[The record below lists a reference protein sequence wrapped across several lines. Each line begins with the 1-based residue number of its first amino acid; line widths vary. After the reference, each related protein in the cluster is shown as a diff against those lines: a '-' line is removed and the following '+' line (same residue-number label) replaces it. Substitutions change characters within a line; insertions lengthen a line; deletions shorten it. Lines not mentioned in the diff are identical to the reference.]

1 MVQKCIAESG
11 KRFDK
16 CIVGR
21 WMFVLKV
28 SVKMDEGEY
37 VVMGKSDRNEESKT
51 AEGII
56 AIHNNNI

>member
-1 MVQKCIAESG
+1 MTALLVDRALI
-11 KRFDK
+11 
-16 CIVGR
+16 
-21 WMFVLKV
+21 LKV
-28 SVKMDEGEY
+28 NVKMDEEEY